1 MLASQDSNGSTPIH
15 VAAMNGLSLP
25 LYLPQSPDSVT
36 REPKGIQ
43 LALEMRDKQGDTEIP
58 RGVYI
63 Y

>member
-25 LYLPQSPDSVT
+25 LSLPQSPDSVT

-43 LALEMRDKQGDTEIP
+43 LALEMRDKLGDTEVP
-58 RGVYI
+58 
-63 Y
+63 